1 MATAPVATE
10 HPDTPE
16 EAAEL
21 LRALGAEGRTVRI
34 RGGGTKS
41 AWGPPPEPVATEVIT
56 GGLGRILEHNEGDFT
71 AVLEAGVPLARA
83 QTAFAAGGAKARAHP
98 PPRDP

>member
-21 LRALGAEGRTVRI
+21 LRTLGADGRTVRV

-41 AWGPPPEPVATEVIT
+41 AWGPP
-56 GGLGRILEHNEGDFT
+56 
-71 AVLEAGVPLARA
+71 
-83 QTAFAAGGAKARAHP
+83 AASRSR
-98 PPRDP
+98 PRS